1 MTRARSALSLS
12 SSASERPLHQADER
26 SDDRCGHLK
35 AHWLREAE
43 RGACQLL
50 GVAVAVGEFGRQA
63 AGVQLLGRNS
73 RSVVLTQGGGRARA
87 LPIAD
92 RRRRQAAG
100 AALDAQAGATGVLR
114 IAAVTS
120 AFTEVLPRALRAFRD
135 QRPGV
140 ELRVSE
146 IDTHHGARA
155 VLDERVD
162 VAVIRQSRV
171 DPRLRSDPLRR
182 DHLVAVV
189 PTAHRLAAATPIVR
203 PVDLAELADDPWV
216 WLPREVSPAYHDEPV
231 AACRAT
237 GFSPGVRHS
246 ATSIDSQLA
255 LVGCGLG
262 VTLAPHTSTTS
273 VPAGTFPCRCVNDST
288 SSSCPSS
295 GAHTRP
301 DRSSSTSCG
310 ARAGVSSST

>member
-1 MTRARSALSLS
+1 
-12 SSASERPLHQADER
+12 
-26 SDDRCGHLK
+26 
-35 AHWLREAE
+35 
-43 RGACQLL
+43 
-50 GVAVAVGEFGRQA
+50 VAVGEFGRQP
-63 AGVQLLGRNS
+63 AGVQLLNRNS
-73 RSVVLTQGGGRARA
+73 RSVVLTHAGQVLLEHCRSLIAV
-87 LPIAD
+87 AD
-92 RRRRQAAG
+92 RAAG

-120 AFTEVLPRALRAFRD
+120 AFTEVLPRALRGFRD

-146 IDTHHGARA
+146 IDTQHGARA

-189 PTAHRLAAATPIVR
+189 PTAHRLAAATPTVR

-216 WLPREVSPAYHDEPV
+216 WLPREVSPAYHDELV
-231 AACRAT
+231 AACRAA

-262 VTLAPHTSTTS
+262 VTLAPAHLDHIRPGRDRA
-273 VPAGTFPCRCVNDST
+273 PAAAPTIRSRRAVHRPAR
-288 SSSCPSS
+288 
-295 GAHTRP
+295 TR
-301 DRSSSTSCG
+301 
-310 ARAGVSSST
+310 ARTARRALPAVRPAGVSSST